1 MLPKGYE
8 IHLRGEVP
16 SDVLEE
22 LEHLTVV
29 AEPAVTVLTGVLPDQ
44 SALFGVLARLQ
55 DLGLELIELRRLG
68 DV

>member
-1 MLPKGYE
+1 MLPKEYE
-8 IHLRGEVP
+8 IRIRGKVP
-16 SDVLEE
+16 SHVLEE

-29 AEPAVTVLTGVLPDQ
+29 GEPAATVLTGVLPDQ